1 MSSKDFRSSLKEIM
15 TKTNKT
21 KLFLNK
27 LKHHRNLSTSI
38 PSIALNI
45 SSKKIFSRKDKE
57 KEACDKSC
65 CLKPSLFN
73 ISSNSLEQISS
84 YGTNNKAKENGDTKE
99 KEKEKE
105 GKKKLFIL
113 KDKDKERE
121 RINAKNNENEIQI
134 VYKTKEVEKRASKT
148 KKVKNKSQKI
158 LPSIAKN
165 FKEKE
170 NTTDKKKDKDND
182 ETIHGKK
189 YDISTDIP
197 ENYLTLPDDL
207 YNKLQKPELNLV
219 NPNRNIEGNYSYYI
233 NGVADS
239 LKEFIEFDY
248 DSIFSHKNKN
258 NVKYLY
264 YTSPMEIEDSPKK
277 KLLLIDLDE
286 TLVHSEFRSKDNYK
300 ALDLFT
306 KTSKC
311 LSKTFSYSDE
321 NYVYYMDVFFR
332 PHLKDFLNEVSK
344 YFDLAIFTAAMKGY
358 ADTIL
363 DFIDPNNKFF
373 QFRLYRDACISIQNR
388 LYIKDLRI
396 IKDYDP
402 MKVILMD
409 NSLYSFMN
417 QPSNG
422 MLVNSFYTNH
432 KDTQLISAKNFLVN
446 HIFPCDD
453 IRKECEKWY
462 HFTKLFYKGTSKEI
476 QVKDD

>member
-1 MSSKDFRSSLKEIM
+1 MSSKEFRSSLKEIM
-15 TKTNKT
+15 SKTNKT

-38 PSIALNI
+38 PSIPLNM

-57 KEACDKSC
+57 KEKESCEKSC

-73 ISSNSLEQISS
+73 INSNSLEQISS
-84 YGTNNKAKENGDTKE
+84 YGTNNKTKTNGDTKE
-99 KEKEKE
+99 KEKE
-105 GKKKLFIL
+105 GKKKIFIL
-113 KDKDKERE
+113 KDKNKEKE
-121 RINAKNNENEIQI
+121 GINIKNIENETQI
-134 VYKTKEVEKRASKT
+134 VYKTKEAEKRASKT

-158 LPSIAKN
+158 LPSLKN

-170 NTTDKKKDKDND
+170 NTSDKSKEKTND
-182 ETIHGKK
+182 ETIYRKR
-189 YDISTDIP
+189 YDNSSDIP
-197 ENYLTLPDDL
+197 ENYLILPDDL

-219 NPNRNIEGNYSYYI
+219 SPNRNIEGNYSYYI

-258 NVKYLY
+258 KVKYLY
-264 YTSPMEIEDSPKK
+264 YTTPMEIDDSPKK

-321 NYVYYMDVFFR
+321 NYVYYIDVFFR

-373 QFRLYRDACISIQNR
+373 QFRLYRDACIPIQQR

-402 MKVILMD
+402 TNVILMD

-432 KDTQLISAKNFLVN
+432 KDTQLISAKNFLIN
-446 HIFPCDD
+446 HILPCDD

-462 HFTKLFYKGTSKEI
+462 HFTNLFYKGTSKEK
-476 QVKDD
+476 KDN

>member
-27 LKHHRNLSTSI
+27 LKHHRNLSTSV
-38 PSIALNI
+38 PSIPLNI
-45 SSKKIFSRKDKE
+45 SLKKIYSKKDKEKE

-113 KDKDKERE
+113 KEKER
-121 RINAKNNENEIQI
+121 IIAKNDENETQI
-134 VYKTKEVEKRASKT
+134 VYKTKEAEKRASKT

-158 LPSIAKN
+158 LPSLRKKI
-165 FKEKE
+165 KEKE
-170 NTTDKKKDKDND
+170 NTADKSKEESND
-182 ETIHGKK
+182 ETIQRKR
-189 YDISTDIP
+189 YDNSTNIP

-321 NYVYYMDVFFR
+321 NYVYYIDVFFR

-344 YFDLAIFTAAMKGY
+344 YFDLAIFTANFYCCSK
-358 ADTIL
+358 
-363 DFIDPNNKFF
+363 
-373 QFRLYRDACISIQNR
+373 
-388 LYIKDLRI
+388 RI
-396 IKDYDP
+396 CRHH
-402 MKVILMD
+402 
-409 NSLYSFMN
+409 S
-417 QPSNG
+417 
-422 MLVNSFYTNH
+422 
-432 KDTQLISAKNFLVN
+432 
-446 HIFPCDD
+446 
-453 IRKECEKWY
+453 
-462 HFTKLFYKGTSKEI
+462 
-476 QVKDD
+476 